1 MMTYND
7 FTLCLAQHTFGL
19 TIINH
24 RFCEDLPLAEPQPS
38 MLEILNQGF
47 PYTGIWRTEKV
58 KSERL
63 ISPVLV
69 EAGRLAGKG
78 IQLFS
83 GDDFYVDKERGLD
96 GFCDFVFTRSG
107 CQLLIDAPVIMFV
120 GQPKEGILDDG
131 WGKCVAQM
139 VAAQIYNHDREKSV
153 PIMYGCVTSGR
164 LWQFLKLEGKNV
176 TIVGEAYRR

>member
-83 GDDFYVDKERGLD
+83 GDDFYVDKELGLD